1 MGTARGLL
9 VWRAFDLGRP
19 RMASM
24 DPLRPRY
31 SRGQRTLHWLIF
43 ACVLLAYAFINIK
56 DWLPRDAR
64 AQMLE
69 AHFAAGL
76 AVLLLIW
83 PRLMLRLRRGAPA
96 ITPALPRH
104 LHVPGQ
110 ITHALLYAF
119 LIVQP
124 LLGLAAVELG
134 GHAVNLPFGLA
145 IPLLIRPDHLALAR
159 GIKEIHVDLG
169 YIFYWVIGMHIAAA
183 LWHHAFRGDDTLKR
197 MV

>member
-1 MGTARGLL
+1 
-9 VWRAFDLGRP
+9 
-19 RMASM
+19 MASM

-56 DWLPRDAR
+56 GWLPRGDR

-159 GIKEIHVDLG
+159 SIKEIHVDLG
-169 YIFYWVIGMHIAAA
+169 YIFYWVIGLHIAAA